1 MLRAE
6 DFIKA
11 KLYTSEEAV
20 IQDGLRHLLQA
31 RPELRLELAVY
42 RYQNEDISLGKAANL
57 AGVSFEQM
65 KEILLQRGIQLRLGP
80 ENQTEA
86 RDEVNAL
93 RRNLSG

>member
-1 MLRAE
+1 MLRVE
-6 DFIKA
+6 EFLKA
-11 KLYTSEEAV
+11 KLYTTEEAV

-65 KEILLQRGIQLRLGP
+65 KEILRQRGVQLRLGP
-80 ENQTEA
+80 ENQKEA
-86 RDEVNAL
+86 KDEVNAL
-93 RRNLSG
+93 RRHLHG